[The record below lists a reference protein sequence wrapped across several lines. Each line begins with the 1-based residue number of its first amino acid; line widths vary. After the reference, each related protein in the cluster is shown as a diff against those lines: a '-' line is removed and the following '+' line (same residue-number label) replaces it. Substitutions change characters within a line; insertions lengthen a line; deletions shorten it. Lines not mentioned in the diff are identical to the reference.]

1 MEPRTT
7 LAIGAPANSRRPSIG
22 AARRRDATFVFLKNS
37 ARFNQAFTLLEIGLV
52 LFIIVVLAGISVPF
66 ASGLIGE
73 QRLRGSVRDLQL
85 LARTAR
91 GLAVSENRPYEIKML
106 PDGFSLEPYLSD
118 EKEALKNTTLGAG
131 VEYQILRWGEKEL
144 RKPEEEPWIFQ
155 PTGLCEPVRFRF
167 QRGGGWIEFVFNP
180 LTASAQDETNFFP

>member
-1 MEPRTT
+1 M
-7 LAIGAPANSRRPSIG
+7 
-22 AARRRDATFVFLKNS
+22 FLEKHTRSNKG
-37 ARFNQAFTLLEIGLV
+37 FTLLEIGLV
-52 LFIIVVLAGISVPF
+52 LFIIVILAGISVPF
-66 ASGLIGE
+66 ASGLMGE
-73 QRLRGSVRDLQL
+73 ERLRGSARDLQL

-91 GLAVSENRPYEIKML
+91 GLAVSENRPYEIKMS
-106 PDGFSLEPYLSD
+106 PEGFSLEPYLSS
-118 EKEALKNTTLGAG
+118 EKDALKNTPLGAG